1 MAPDD
6 AVEVRHRAPGEAAAP
21 GHSLARR
28 GHLSVRP
35 NPSPG
40 LDYVVTHEGRF
51 RARGQAAEIALGL
64 RYVPDRLILA
74 GAAVEAYLGALG
86 DASWP
91 SLEAIA
97 GAALEDLNNE
107 LVARWVHLTLG
118 VEHGAGT
125 RHQTHRV
132 TFEDHQPGWD
142 NPGLLARLEPW

>member
-6 AVEVRHRAPGEAAAP
+6 AVEVPHRPRREPTAAP
-21 GHSLARR
+21 GPARR

-40 LDYVVTHEGRF
+40 LDYVVTLEGRF

-86 DASWP
+86 GASWS

-107 LVARWVHLTLG
+107 LVARWVHLTLC

-125 RHQTHRV
+125 RHQSHRV

>member
-1 MAPDD
+1 MSPDD
-6 AVEVRHRAPGEAAAP
+6 AVEIRHRARGEPAAAAP
-21 GHSLARR
+21 GPARR
-28 GHLSVRP
+28 GHRAVRP

-86 DASWP
+86 GASWS

-107 LVARWVHLTLG
+107 LVARWVHLTLC

-125 RHQTHRV
+125 RHQSHRV

>member
-1 MAPDD
+1 MAPDE
-6 AVEVRHRAPGEAAAP
+6 AVAVRHPDRGEPAAPAPGP
-21 GHSLARR
+21 DRR
-28 GHLSVRP
+28 SHLSVQP

-51 RARGQAAEIALGL
+51 VARGQAAEIALGL

-74 GAAVEAYLGALG
+74 GAAVAAYLDALG
-86 DASWP
+86 DDSWS

-97 GAALEDLNNE
+97 TAALEDLNNE
-107 LVARWVHLTLG
+107 LVARWVHLTLR

-125 RHQTHRV
+125 RHRTHRV
-132 TFEDHQPGWD
+132 TLDDQQPGWD

>member
-1 MAPDD
+1 MASDD
-6 AVEVRHRAPGEAAAP
+6 AVEGHHRPRGEPAAAAP
-21 GHSLARR
+21 GPARR

-86 DASWP
+86 GASWS

-97 GAALEDLNNE
+97 GAALEDLNDE
-107 LVARWVHLTLG
+107 LVARWVHLTLC

-125 RHQTHRV
+125 RHQSHRV

>member
-1 MAPDD
+1 MSPDD
-6 AVEVRHRAPGEAAAP
+6 AVEGHHRARGEPAAAP
-21 GHSLARR
+21 GPARR

-86 DASWP
+86 GASWS

-107 LVARWVHLTLG
+107 LVARWVHLTLC

>member
-1 MAPDD
+1 MSADD
-6 AVEVRHRAPGEAAAP
+6 AVEVHHRPRGEPAAA

-28 GHLSVRP
+28 GHLSVEP

-74 GAAVEAYLGALG
+74 GAAVEAYLDALG
-86 DASWP
+86 GASWS

-107 LVARWVHLTLG
+107 LVARWVHLTLR
-118 VEHGAGT
+118 VEHGAGS
-125 RHQTHRV
+125 RHQSHRV

>member
-1 MAPDD
+1 MSPDD
-6 AVEVRHRAPGEAAAP
+6 AVEPGHRARGEPAAP

-40 LDYVVTHEGRF
+40 LDYVITHEGCF
-51 RARGQAAEIALGL
+51 VARGQTAEIAFGL

-74 GAAVEAYLGALG
+74 SAAVEAYLGALSG
-86 DASWP
+86 DSWS

-97 GAALEDLNNE
+97 AAALEDLNNE

-118 VEHGAGT
+118 VEHGAGS

-132 TFEDHQPGWD
+132 TLEDHQPGWD